1 MQISNEV
8 LAEVRQLVA
17 ECLAIELEDVRA
29 ESWFFSELNGES
41 IDLIELK
48 FRLEKRFGFQ
58 LPLLELKSDE
68 YTLDAEARLTS
79 ASAALL
85 RGKFPSLKLAGLE
98 THKLERRGDF
108 LTIEMI
114 AAFVQTALDAEK
126 QQAAP
131 LDAV

>member
-48 FRLEKRFGFQ
+48 FRLEKRYGFQ
-58 LPLLELKSDE
+58 LPLLEFKSDE
-68 YTLDAEARLTS
+68 YTLDAEGRLTP

-114 AAFVQTALDAEK
+114 AAFVQTALDAEQ

-131 LDAV
+131 LEAV